1 MADEQIVTSIVA
13 KADLSSLVSEV
24 HRATA
29 SLQQLQ
35 RELITSN
42 KSIAAATKVSNNLF
56 RDTLVGS
63 GMFSSHF
70 VNLQSDVD
78 KFGKNLDAGRLK
90 LRDYFSTF
98 RTHVRTSKGLIREL
112 AQEQVML
119 QNAVMQPLGRNAQ
132 GLMQYN
138 VMIPRGLDAVKN
150 RTQLARME
158 LQIMNRALS
167 EGATSL
173 INWGKN
179 TQWAGRQL
187 TVGLTVPL
195 AMFGSQ
201 AARAFREADQELTRL
216 VKVYGDISGTASAD
230 LKKIRQDVVATS
242 KELSNA
248 MGVSFKETIGLAADI
263 AATGQQGEQLLASLK
278 ETTRLAVLGE
288 VDRAEAMKATLAI
301 QTAFKSNT
309 QELTESINFL
319 NAVEN
324 QTSTT
329 LNDLVE
335 AIPKAGTVVKQLGGD
350 VEDLALY
357 LTAMR
362 EGGVNASEA
371 ANALKS
377 GLASMINPTKQT
389 IGVMS
394 EFGIDIMGMVERN
407 TGNTTGMIM
416 DLQKALDG
424 LDPLSKARALEQMF
438 GKFQF
443 ARMAAL
449 FNNLGKSGSQTL
461 QVMELMGASAEQL
474 ANIAGRELTLV
485 TESASGKYRRAI
497 EGLRA
502 SLADVGEEFL
512 GVATKFIN
520 AFTKVLDF
528 FNNLPEPIKKALTYL
543 GGFTAVIGPIIMLTG
558 VLANFFGYITK
569 GLVSLRAL
577 FQGTKGWKMLT
588 PEIIAAEKASQMV
601 EKAFYSDAKAA
612 EVLHGALTK
621 LVGDYM
627 NLQAAM
633 TKGTIPV
640 NPAVSTMGGSL
651 MMPGAVTR
659 VVDPTDPLVGAMNT
673 RAMSHINPRDVNNP
687 ASIFGGV
694 PGAVP
699 VNQKIGRVPQIY
711 MSDRLPNIEGL
722 TSVKGVSTGIV
733 AGEAARFH
741 ALMATLGMQ
750 TEAEVATL
758 KKTISLGGTVS
769 ADLLNT
775 FDDILPL
782 TASIADNA
790 AQQSAAIVAQLRAGK
805 ISAEQARAEIMA
817 INAAMEAQLQRDIA
831 AYAASKGRTIDFTKA
846 PLMNQPVVDAKGQ
859 FTLRDLYKKEA
870 NRSVMEEFGRLRNV
884 RTFGAPYSIHVT
896 RLPKFNDGGGVE
908 SFGPNKTVVS
918 GSTSINYDDRLG
930 TVPLGGYVLN
940 QGASLDSRN
949 KDLIAM
955 APYTF
960 EDGGKITAAL
970 TPGEVVF
977 GPKIHKVPGLYDA
990 VDAANNGY
998 SFGGQIMKGTYGYG
1012 KENIMSIWARLVNSK
1027 DYQKVIMAAS
1037 VSSDASLLHRLTG
1050 MPIKDALSRTQ
1061 KDYNDAMSYAKKAA
1075 RTNGTDPTEEFV
1087 KARTAQLIKLDKEFK
1102 GSGLIAE
1109 SYTNKNKYNQAN
1121 KAKGFTQVP
1130 TSLYTKDMIDS
1141 VDELVKRGQIS
1152 KSQAAKVIG
1161 LLGGIKDFDITDPVH
1176 KSHFISAERS
1186 AKLFRPGELTKLLM
1200 SNGMS
1205 AEEAKA
1211 YGRVTGVRSSNFLM
1225 QSTGLLGSMNKML
1238 AQFPGISDEISP
1250 FQDKAKSN
1258 WISGIRTIKK
1268 QLGIKGP
1275 TTFSEI
1281 MRQLTQTRIKSG
1293 MGAYSMMPTILG
1305 ALLEQGRA
1313 KSWTQQLT
1321 GQHVAA
1327 FRNAGGPLPGGMI
1340 TRGRSGYGISLLAP
1354 EKMLKILNTS
1364 KQLSSKS
1371 SLGSYSTMPP
1381 TAYSHQ
1387 IAPSSGK
1394 SYPLP
1399 GVSGVYKN
1407 ENGELIFFKGV
1418 PNEISAKAEM
1428 YGTRMAREVFD
1439 LDAPVQ
1445 TAKTILNPLDPTRRS
1460 KLLGLESPY
1469 DPKFAMGGTKFTED
1483 QMIRQ
1488 TIASL
1493 LMNNKDLSKTNVYG
1507 NVLADVGPAGVFP
1520 RASMNTSYAESMNSM
1535 EKQALINLLAVR
1547 GGARK
1552 DFAHNTS
1559 SIAAGMTSRQYGA
1572 KMKAAMKKMHPK
1584 LKAFIET
1591 LPKSD
1596 QGPYL
1601 AMLARLEDGMNVN
1614 WSKYHSVHSNPQFN
1628 RGGMIGGGRIVQGRT
1643 AYGKREQRKDA
1654 QRRYRIQ
1661 QEQEANR
1668 ARNEENRRLRAQGI
1682 EPQPKPTGYITP
1694 VTGTKQP
1701 IPNFAGAPT
1710 NFYSGFLNSSGQMV
1724 SRVLAMGKMPQMNF
1738 SQMNI
1743 PFLGNTAAIM
1753 QSISQLPAA
1762 AKAAMQ
1768 KMAITIKEGAN
1779 AIAVNSLAG
1788 AKYAAASFKTAALSL
1803 ANGMKSYVTDTA
1815 ALVRKGWDTTTQV
1828 LRRGATHDFAKMGYF
1843 NATPSMLPPHLQ
1855 HLAGAKNAL
1864 QRYIGPV
1871 GLTAWSPQVM
1881 GDGTARMH
1889 DGKEVLSRKTGPL
1902 GFRREQIALRDAAT
1916 GQVTQMSSAAAR
1928 SAGLAVPTRMDR
1940 FQGAMMRGQTSMG
1953 MNMGFGMAGMAAGS
1967 ALMAKGQTG
1976 LGMAV
1981 MMGMPMLPMM
1991 LPAIG
1996 KGISG
2001 IGKGLTAMKGAFSAA
2016 GAQATTFGKVMNV
2029 LRVLLSKALFVGPL
2043 AGIAALVVGIGVLIK
2058 KTREWNKDAQLR
2070 FGMNAKAAE
2079 QAGIQYTSLADK
2091 MKLIAQRQTQLQN
2104 AGKSGM
2110 GGISGLNMS
2119 MEELKQAKEFA
2130 KENLGEFVSSF
2141 NRADAGNIAELATN
2155 IKAQFIAAGMSVED
2169 ANKKIMGMIAASKNS
2184 KLAINV
2190 MTNSA
2195 FAGIKDSSTAA
2206 EYSVKHLSQT
2216 IMAGDAE
2223 VDQYK
2228 TKIIEG
2234 ISSVIDLTDKSI
2246 VSISNQKN
2254 ALGEVKG
2261 EYNAL
2266 VEVTNKMKSQGFNQV
2281 IGIEAFQKLPTELQ
2295 AIAKESDTIA
2305 GIYAKWRLYVK
2316 GVQVDLKGI
2325 TSETAAQLDRYLTAF
2340 TAAQDK
2346 LIESGKNAF
2355 KNGLGIS
2362 AMDGSFKQIGYTMA
2376 NLQSIID
2383 KTGREAALAQQKASR
2398 AAEDQNEKLQKQIDL
2413 IRKAAD
2419 EKLRALEATE
2429 RRESYELQLQKARL
2443 NYQDAIA
2450 KGDFQAAER
2459 ARLDLIQLQKSY
2471 QAEQAKLAIQEEA
2484 RKKEEA
2490 LQAEQKKNAE
2500 IEKKRQREFQDAQ
2513 NEAARAQ
2520 EAMAKIQMF
2529 TQQYKDL
2536 LLQKQTNE
2544 FITDPALRASSQRQT
2559 DNQLKSLVQEI
2570 QAAGSISKGQKGG
2583 EIAQDIKNAF
2593 GKFFDSKG
2601 NKLAFDAISQSPSY
2615 DPKTGLQVNNVFSK
2629 GKMGDVLNRDLE
2641 LVRSQASFIT
2651 GGMTIKQLAESIS
2664 RDLGKGGQFT
2674 PKGSAGV
2681 AVNPGAETKDVS
2693 SAKDLYEGAKQ
2704 AEAGKKQPER
2714 YSVDG
2719 IVYNVFTY
2727 KGKRYASPVGS
2738 IGEVYTWDDVL
2749 KTKGN
2754 RVQNFVTGGPV
2765 SGPGTG
2771 TSDSIPAM
2779 LSNGEYVIN
2788 AASAA
2793 NIGYDNLDRLNRMKD
2808 GGAVGKFGTGG
2819 QADFKN
2825 IFGMNLEMGTK
2836 SAMLRVAEKAIGYIE
2851 RATNN
2856 PVARALTGAISR
2868 VLPSF
2873 DLWCGRFI
2881 NWVSSLAG
2889 VKIPNVVGTAAGYS
2903 SFRSKKRL
2911 YQNPEPGDLVFFD
2924 FGRNKN
2930 ITDHVGLVSRIISK
2944 NVIRTIEGNT
2954 SGFSQT
2960 NGGMVAVK
2968 NRKFGPYN
2976 PRAGI
2981 YTRGFGRPDYKDATK
2996 TADLVGGD
3004 LAPHNLGNAKDYSV
3018 NRGDTL
3024 YGIARRFGISLGS
3037 IMKANPQLSQDP
3049 KYMGGFRLFKGTDI
3063 RIPRFATGGTVG
3075 NPPRRMYSTAGPV
3088 MGNVTIGDIVIN
3100 AAPGMDERALA
3111 RAAAQEVFAV
3121 MSNRNLQM
3129 GGQVKVIK

>member
-1 MADEQIVTSIVA
+1 VADEQIVTSIVA

-35 RELITSN
+35 RELVTSN

-98 RTHVRTSKGLIREL
+98 RTHVKTSKGLIREL

-150 RTQLARME
+150 KTQLARME

-528 FNNLPEPIKKALTYL
+528 FNNMPEPIKKALTYL

-651 MMPGAVTR
+651 MMPGAATR

-673 RAMSHINPRDVNNP
+673 RAMSHINPRDINNP

-711 MSDRLPNIEGL
+711 MTDRLPNIEGI

-733 AGEAARFH
+733 AGEAAKFH

-750 TEAEVATL
+750 TEAEVAAL

-805 ISAEQARAEIMA
+805 ITAEQARAEIMA

-831 AYAASKGRTIDFTKA
+831 AYAAMKGRTIDFTKA
-846 PLMNQPVVDAKGQ
+846 PLMNQPAVDAKGQ

-870 NRSVMEEFGRLRNV
+870 NRAVMEEFGRLRAI
-884 RTFGAPYSIHVT
+884 RTFGAPYSMQVT
-896 RLPKFNDGGGVE
+896 RLPKFNDGGNVE

-940 QGASLDSRN
+940 QSASLDPRN
-949 KDLIAM
+949 KDIVAM

-970 TPGEVVF
+970 TPGEIVF
-977 GPKIHKVPGLYDA
+977 GPKIHKIPGLYDA

-1371 SLGSYSTMPP
+1371 SLGSFATMPP

-1407 ENGELIFFKGV
+1407 ENGELVFFKGV

-1428 YGTRMAREVFD
+1428 YGTRMAREVFG

-1445 TAKTILNPLDPTRRS
+1445 TAKTILNPLDPTRKS

-1493 LMNNKDLSKTNVYG
+1493 LMNNKDLSKSNVYG
-1507 NVLADVGPAGVFP
+1507 NILADVGPAGVFP
-1520 RASMNTSYAESMNSM
+1520 RASMNIAYAESMNSM

-1559 SIAAGMTSRQYGA
+1559 SIAAGMTSRKYGS
-1572 KMKAAMKKMHPK
+1572 KMKAAMKDMHPK
-1584 LKAFIET
+1584 LKAFINS
-1591 LPKSD
+1591 LPESD
-1596 QGPYL
+1596 RAPYL
-1601 AMLARLEDGMNVN
+1601 AMLTRLEDGMNVN
-1614 WSKYHSVHSNPQFN
+1614 WSKYHSIHSNPQFN
-1628 RGGMIGGGRIVQGRT
+1628 RGGMIGGGRIVPGRN
-1643 AYGKREQRKDA
+1643 AYGKKGGAHRPGNPARGADWDDKQRQKREINLAAERSKAASHQI
-1654 QRRYRIQ
+1654 YGQ
-1661 QEQEANR
+1661 QALTTGLGREAVRQGTTSFYNPG
-1668 ARNEENRRLRAQGI
+1668 AYLRSLMA
-1682 EPQPKPTGYITP
+1682 PNIT
-1694 VTGTKQP
+1694 
-1701 IPNFAGAPT
+1701 
-1710 NFYSGFLNSSGQMV
+1710 
-1724 SRVLAMGKMPQMNF
+1724 MPA
-1738 SQMNI
+1738 NI
-1743 PFLGNTAAIM
+1743 PFIGNTAAIAN
-1753 QSISQLPAA
+1753 IP
-1762 AKAAMQ
+1762 
-1768 KMAITIKEGAN
+1768 KMLKTSLQNMAVTIKEGAN
-1779 AIAVNSLAG
+1779 AIAVNALAG
-1788 AKYAAASFKTAALSL
+1788 AKYAAASFKTASLAL

-1996 KGISG
+1996 KGIAG
-2001 IGKGLTAMKGAFSAA
+2001 VGKGLTAMKGAFSAA

-2043 AGIAALVVGIGVLIK
+2043 AGIAALTIGIGVLIK
-2058 KTREWNKDAQLR
+2058 KLRDWNKDAQLR

-2079 QAGIQYTSLADK
+2079 QAGIAYTSLADK
-2091 MKLIAQRQTQLQN
+2091 MKLVAQRQAQLGN

-2110 GGISGLNMS
+2110 GGIAGLNMS
-2119 MEELKQAKEFA
+2119 MEELKQSREDAKA
-2130 KENLGEFVSSF
+2130 NLGEFVSSF
-2141 NRADAGNIAELATN
+2141 KRADSGNIAQLASN
-2155 IKAQFIAAGMSVED
+2155 VKAQFVAAGMSVED
-2169 ANKKIMGMIAASKNS
+2169 ANKKIMGIIAAAGKG

-2195 FAGIKDSSTAA
+2195 FAGIKDASTAA
-2206 EYSVKHLSQT
+2206 EYSVRNLSQ
-2216 IMAGDAE
+2216 ALKDGNSWN
-2223 VDQYK
+2223 DQYK
-2228 TKIIEG
+2228 AKIIESV
-2234 ISSVIDLTDKSI
+2234 SSVIDLTDKAI
-2246 VSISNQKN
+2246 LAVSQQKN
-2254 ALGEVKG
+2254 AAGELKG
-2261 EYNAL
+2261 EYEAL
-2266 VEVTNKMKSQGFNQV
+2266 VEVTSKMKNQGFNTL
-2281 IGIEAFQKLPTELQ
+2281 IDPEAFKQLPIELQ
-2295 AIAKESDTIA
+2295 AITTQSDTIA

-2316 GVQVDLKGI
+2316 GVQIDLKSI
-2325 TSETAAQLDRYLTAF
+2325 NSETAQMLDKYLTAF
-2340 TAAQDK
+2340 SAAQDK
-2346 LIESGKNAF
+2346 LVQEGRAAF
-2355 KNGLGIS
+2355 KSGLGIN
-2362 AMDGSFKQIGYTMA
+2362 AMDSSFKKIGHTMA
-2376 NLQSIID
+2376 SLQSIID
-2383 KTGREAALAQQKASR
+2383 KTGREAAIAQQKASQ

-2419 EKLRALEATE
+2419 EKLKALEATE
-2429 RRESYELQLQKARL
+2429 KRESYELQLQKARL

-2471 QAEQAKLAIQEEA
+2471 QAEQARLAIQEEA

-2490 LQAEQKKNAE
+2490 LQAEQKKLAE
-2500 IEKKRQREFQDAQ
+2500 EEKKRQRAFQDAQ

-2520 EAMAKIQMF
+2520 EAMSKIQGF
-2529 TQQYKDL
+2529 TQQYRDL

-2544 FITDPALRASSQRQT
+2544 FITDPKLKSESQKNT
-2559 DNQLKSLVQEI
+2559 DNQLKILIQEI
-2570 QAAGSISKGQKGG
+2570 QSAATVNKGEKGFD
-2583 EIAQDIKNAF
+2583 IAGDIKKAF
-2593 GKFFDSKG
+2593 GKFFDAAG
-2601 NKLAFDAISQSPSY
+2601 NPLSFGKIGTRGSVVGANQVAGIINNDMKMLQTQATLITGGTTIEQLRAAIVAVLGGTSTSTNATSTPAPANTGKVGGPSEAATTTNERGERVLLKDGVLEIPMSRFNGGIQAASQFKQGQILTIGTKKTDAISGVQTADPTK
-2615 DPKTGLQVNNVFSK
+2615 PKTSGAIEVVVVDTDKQK
-2629 GKMGDVLNRDLE
+2629 IQYR
-2641 LVRSQASFIT
+2641 
-2651 GGMTIKQLAESIS
+2651 IKYQ
-2664 RDLGKGGQFT
+2664 D
-2674 PKGSAGV
+2674 
-2681 AVNPGAETKDVS
+2681 
-2693 SAKDLYEGAKQ
+2693 
-2704 AEAGKKQPER
+2704 
-2714 YSVDG
+2714 
-2719 IVYNVFTY
+2719 
-2727 KGKRYASPVGS
+2727 
-2738 IGEVYTWDDVL
+2738 
-2749 KTKGN
+2749 
-2754 RVQNFVTGGPV
+2754 GGPV

>member
-1 MADEQIVTSIVA
+1 VADEQIVTSIVA

-35 RELITSN
+35 RELVTSN
-42 KSIAAATKVSNNLF
+42 KSIASATKIANNMF

-63 GMFSSHF
+63 GMYSSHF

-98 RTHVRTSKGLIREL
+98 RTHARTSKGLIREL

-138 VMIPRGLDAVKN
+138 VMIPRGLDSVRN
-150 RTQLARME
+150 GTQLARME

-216 VKVYGDISGTASAD
+216 VKVYGDIAGTASAD
-230 LKKIRQDVVATS
+230 LKKIRQDVVDTS

-248 MGVSFKETIGLAADI
+248 MGVNFKETIGLAADI
-263 AATGQQGEQLLASLK
+263 AATGQQGEQLLSSLK

-350 VEDLALY
+350 VQDLALY

-389 IGVMS
+389 VAVMS
-394 EFGIDIMGMVERN
+394 EFGIDIMGLVQQN
-407 TGNTTGMIM
+407 VGNTTGMIVG
-416 DLQKALDG
+416 LQKALDG

-449 FNNLGKSGSQTL
+449 FNNLGKEGSQTL
-461 QVMELMGASAEQL
+461 QVMNLMNASASQL
-474 ANIAGRELTLV
+474 AEIAGRELTLV
-485 TESASGKYRRAI
+485 TESASGKYKRAI

-502 SLADVGEEFL
+502 SLADVGEDFL

-528 FNNLPEPIKKALTYL
+528 FTNLPEPIKKAVTYL

-558 VLANFFGYITK
+558 VLANFFGYVTK
-569 GLVSLRAL
+569 GIVSLKAL
-577 FQGTKGWKMLT
+577 FQGSKGWKMLT

-627 NLQAAM
+627 NLQSAM
-633 TKGTIPV
+633 AKGTIPV
-640 NPAVSTMGGSL
+640 NPAVTTVAGSTVMAGGR
-651 MMPGAVTR
+651 R
-659 VVDPTDPLVGAMNT
+659 VVDPNDPYSGDLNT
-673 RAMSHINPRDVNNP
+673 RAMSHINPRDPNNP
-687 ASIFGGV
+687 ATFLGGV
-694 PGAVP
+694 PGAIP
-699 VNQKIGRVPQIY
+699 VNQKIGRTPQIY
-711 MSDRLPNIEGL
+711 MHERLPGIPGL
-722 TSVKGVSTGIV
+722 TEVKGVSTGIV
-733 AGEAARFH
+733 SGEAARYH
-741 ALMATLGMQ
+741 ALLSTLAMQ

-758 KKTISLGGTVS
+758 KKTIALGGTVS
-769 ADLLNT
+769 SELLDT
-775 FDDILPL
+775 FDDILPITTRL
-782 TASIADNA
+782 ADNA
-790 AQQSAAIVAQLRAGK
+790 ATQSAAIVSQLRAGK
-805 ISAEQARAEIMA
+805 MTVDQAKAEIIA
-817 INAAMEAQLQRDIA
+817 INAQLESAMRAELGAFA
-831 AYAASKGRTIDFTKA
+831 AARGRTIDFTKA
-846 PLMNQPVVDAKGQ
+846 PLMNQPVVDANGQ
-859 FTLRDLYKKEA
+859 FTLRDLYKKEG
-870 NRSVMEEFGRLRNV
+870 NRAVMEEFGRLRGV
-884 RTFGAPYSIHVT
+884 RTFGAPYSIQTT
-896 RLPKFNDGGGVE
+896 RLPKFNDGGMVE
-908 SFGPNKTVVS
+908 SFGPNKTTVS

-940 QGASLDSRN
+940 QGASLDPQN

-960 EDGGKITAAL
+960 EGGGEITAAL

-977 GPKIHKVPGLYDA
+977 GPKINRIPGLYDA
-990 VDAANNGY
+990 LEAANNGY
-998 SFGGQIMKGTYGYG
+998 NFGGQVM
-1012 KENIMSIWARLVNSK
+1012 
-1027 DYQKVIMAAS
+1027 
-1037 VSSDASLLHRLTG
+1037 
-1050 MPIKDALSRTQ
+1050 
-1061 KDYNDAMSYAKKAA
+1061 
-1075 RTNGTDPTEEFV
+1075 
-1087 KARTAQLIKLDKEFK
+1087 
-1102 GSGLIAE
+1102 
-1109 SYTNKNKYNQAN
+1109 KNKGNY
-1121 KAKGFTQVP
+1121 
-1130 TSLYTKDMIDS
+1130 
-1141 VDELVKRGQIS
+1141 
-1152 KSQAAKVIG
+1152 
-1161 LLGGIKDFDITDPVH
+1161 
-1176 KSHFISAERS
+1176 
-1186 AKLFRPGELTKLLM
+1186 GEKYRETP
-1200 SNGMS
+1200 
-1205 AEEAKA
+1205 A
-1211 YGRVTGVRSSNFLM
+1211 YYR
-1225 QSTGLLGSMNKML
+1225 
-1238 AQFPGISDEISP
+1238 
-1250 FQDKAKSN
+1250 
-1258 WISGIRTIKK
+1258 K
-1268 QLGIKGP
+1268 QLGQLVKFIKNP
-1275 TTFSEI
+1275 FYEDSVR
-1281 MRQLTQTRIKSG
+1281 MRMVMLDAAELMEYAGMPKDQAVKVAFDNFNAAKTKSG
-1293 MGAYSMMPTILG
+1293 GNLDSFIKHRINQVKDLEKKYPKLSHPNRAATRTPSSSALNKHIFMLQKFMADDPRFANVSNELKQMKLFDPKVLNTGGVPYLEMRDDQGTKVGVARGHLLRHDQVGHATRGHMG
-1305 ALLEQGRA
+1305 
-1313 KSWTQQLT
+1313 
-1321 GQHVAA
+1321 VAA
-1327 FRNAGGPLPGGMI
+1327 VIDSELNSLMNRLDQIKLRGDVLHLTKADAEQSLSDMIKKAGMSRMTTLDDIAVALSDPGNRFPSKKELADIKAGKALPSRATPQQKQSLKMLLQAITERKRWVMVPRGRPPIMTPVLASFNSGGSIPGGSI
-1340 TRGRSGYGISLLAP
+1340 SGGRRNYGNIVPLLTP
-1354 EKMLKILNTS
+1354 EKILRVLNTS
-1364 KQLSSKS
+1364 KQLSSKK
-1371 SLGSYSTMPP
+1371 SLGEFSNLPVTP
-1381 TAYSHQ
+1381 YSHQ

-1394 SYPLP
+1394 SYPIP
-1399 GVSGVYKN
+1399 GVSGVYRN
-1407 ENGELIFFKGV
+1407 ENGELVFLKGV
-1418 PNEISAKAEM
+1418 PNAITAKSEM
-1428 YGTRMAREVFD
+1428 YGTRMSREVFG
-1439 LDAPVQ
+1439 LDSPVQ
-1445 TAKTILNPLDPTRRS
+1445 TVRAVKNPYDPSGKS
-1460 KLLGLESPY
+1460 KLLGLESPF
-1469 DPKFAMGGTKFTED
+1469 DPKFAAGGTKFTED

-1493 LMNNKDLSKTNVYG
+1493 LLGNKDLSKSNVFG

-1520 RASMNTSYAESMNSM
+1520 RASMNTEYAASMNSM
-1535 EKQALINLLAVR
+1535 EKQAMINLLAVR

-1552 DFAHNTS
+1552 DFAYNTAPV
-1559 SIAAGMTSRQYGA
+1559 AAGMSPRQYGA
-1572 KMKAAMKKMHPK
+1572 KMKAAMKAMHPK
-1584 LKAFIET
+1584 LRAFINS
-1591 LPKSD
+1591 LPESD
-1596 QGPYL
+1596 RAPYIS
-1601 AMLARLEDGMNVN
+1601 MLSRLEDGMNVN
-1614 WSKYHSVHSNPQFN
+1614 WSKYQPIHANPAFN
-1628 RGGMIGGGRIVQGRT
+1628 RGGLIGGGRIVSGRSN
-1643 AYGKREQRKDA
+1643 YGRPGNPAARAKWEAEQRQKRIREMEAERSRAASHQIYGQQALTTGLGREAVRQGTTSFYNPGAYLRSSLIDPFTSRLA
-1654 QRRYRIQ
+1654 QQAQYMQAVIKNAGVALKQGMNALAIQ
-1661 QEQEANR
+1661 
-1668 ARNEENRRLRAQGI
+1668 
-1682 EPQPKPTGYITP
+1682 
-1694 VTGTKQP
+1694 
-1701 IPNFAGAPT
+1701 
-1710 NFYSGFLNSSGQMV
+1710 
-1724 SRVLAMGKMPQMNF
+1724 
-1738 SQMNI
+1738 
-1743 PFLGNTAAIM
+1743 
-1753 QSISQLPAA
+1753 
-1762 AKAAMQ
+1762 
-1768 KMAITIKEGAN
+1768 
-1779 AIAVNSLAG
+1779 SLAS
-1788 AKYAAASFKTAALSL
+1788 AKYAVASFKSAGVSL
-1803 ANGMKSYVTDTA
+1803 ANGMKSYVTDSA
-1815 ALVRKGWDTTTQV
+1815 AIIKRGIDKTTQI
-1828 LRRGATHDFAKMGYF
+1828 LRRGATHDFAKMGYY

-1871 GLTAWSPQVM
+1871 GLTAWTPQVGAEGAM
-1881 GDGTARMH
+1881 RMH
-1889 DGKEVLSRKTGPL
+1889 DGKEVLSRKAGPL

-1916 GQVTQMSSAAAR
+1916 GQVTQMSASAARA
-1928 SAGLAVPTRMDR
+1928 AGLSAPTAMQR
-1940 FQGAMMRGQTSMG
+1940 FQGAMSRGGSSMG
-1953 MNMGFGMAGMAAGS
+1953 MNMGASMAGMAAGS

-1981 MMGMPMLPMM
+1981 MMGGSMLPMM
-1991 LPAIG
+1991 LPGIG
-1996 KGISG
+1996 KGIAG
-2001 IGKGLTAMKGAFSAA
+2001 VGKGLTAMKGAFSSA
-2016 GAQATTFGKVMNV
+2016 GASASTFAKVMNV
-2029 LRVLLSKALFVGPL
+2029 LRVVLSKALFVGPL
-2043 AGIAALVVGIGVLIK
+2043 AGIAALTVGIGVLIK
-2058 KTREWNKDAQLR
+2058 KTREWNRDAQLR

-2130 KENLGEFVSSF
+2130 KENMGEFVASF
-2141 NRADAGNIAELATN
+2141 DRADASNIAELATN
-2155 IKAQFIAAGMSVED
+2155 IKAQFIAAGMSVEE

-2195 FAGIKDSSTAA
+2195 FAGVKDSSTAA

-2216 IMAGDAE
+2216 IKAGDKE

-2228 TKIIEG
+2228 TKVIEG
-2234 ISSVIDLTDKSI
+2234 MSSVIDLTDKSI
-2246 VSISNQKN
+2246 VSISGQKN

-2261 EYNAL
+2261 EYAAL
-2266 VEVTNKMKSQGFNQV
+2266 VEVTNKMKSQGFDQV
-2281 IGIEAFQKLPTELQ
+2281 VGIEAFQKLPSELQ

-2316 GVQVDLKGI
+2316 GVQVDLKGLS
-2325 TSETAAQLDRYLTAF
+2325 SETAAQLDRYLTAF

-2346 LIESGKNAF
+2346 LIDAGKKAF
-2355 KNGLGIS
+2355 SSGLGLS
-2362 AMDGSFKQIGYTMA
+2362 GMDGTFKQIGFTMA

-2413 IRKAAD
+2413 IREAAN
-2419 EKLRALEATE
+2419 EKLKALDATE
-2429 RRESYELQLQKARL
+2429 KRESYELQIQKARL
-2443 NYQDAIA
+2443 DYQAAIA
-2450 KGDFQAAER
+2450 KGDFQTAER
-2459 ARLDLIQLQKSY
+2459 ARLDLIQLQKTY
-2471 QAEQAKLAIQEEA
+2471 QAEQARLAIQEDAA
-2484 RKKEEA
+2484 RKEKA
-2490 LQAEQKKNAE
+2490 LQDQQKKNAE
-2500 IEKKRQREFQDAQ
+2500 EEKKRQREFQDAQ
-2513 NEAARAQ
+2513 AEAARAQ
-2520 EAMAKIQMF
+2520 EAMAKIQNY

-2544 FITDPALRASSQRQT
+2544 FIQDPKLRVDAQRQT
-2559 DNQLKSLVQEI
+2559 DNQLKSLVKEI
-2570 QAAGSISKGQKGG
+2570 QAAGLVTKGNKGFD
-2583 EIAQDIKNAF
+2583 IAGDIKKAF
-2593 GKFFDSKG
+2593 GKFFDSSGKAL
-2601 NKLAFDAISQSPSY
+2601 NFDSVSQAPTY
-2615 DPKTGLQVNNVFSK
+2615 DPKTGLQLNSVFTK

-2641 LVRSQASFIT
+2641 LVRSQAMLIT

-2664 RDLGKGGQFT
+2664 RDMGNQFT
-2674 PKGSAGV
+2674 PTGSAGV
-2681 AVNPGAETKDVS
+2681 TVNPGTKPKDVS
-2693 SAKDLYEGAKQ
+2693 KSKDLYTAARD
-2704 AEAGKKQPER
+2704 AEAGAKQPER
-2714 YSVDG
+2714 VEIDG

-2738 IGEVYTWDDVL
+2738 TGEVYDYSDVL

-2754 RVQNFVTGGPV
+2754 RVKNFVTGGAV
-2765 SGPGTG
+2765 TGPGTG

-2793 NIGYDNLDRLNRMKD
+2793 NIGYENLDRLNRMKD
-2808 GGAVGKFGTGG
+2808 GGPVGRFGAGG
-2819 QADFKN
+2819 DPDLKN

-2851 RATNN
+2851 KATNN
-2856 PVARALTGAISR
+2856 PVAKALTGAISR

-2930 ITDHVGLVSRIISK
+2930 ITDHVGLVSRIVSK

-2954 SGFSQT
+2954 SGSNQT

-2981 YTRGFGRPDYKDATK
+2981 YTRGFGRPDYRDATK
-2996 TADLVGGD
+2996 TTDLVGGD

-3024 YGIARRFGISLGS
+3024 FGIARRFGVSLNS
-3037 IMKANPQLSQDP
+3037 IIKANPQLTENS

-3129 GGQVKVIK
+3129 GGQVKVIR

>member
-1 MADEQIVTSIVA
+1 VADEQIVTSIVA

-35 RELITSN
+35 RELIVSN

-90 LRDYFSTF
+90 LKDYFSTF
-98 RTHVRTSKGLIREL
+98 RTHVKTSKGLIREL

-119 QNAVMQPLGRNAQ
+119 QNAVLQPLGRNAQ

-138 VMIPRGLDAVKN
+138 VMIPRGLDAVKSK
-150 RTQLARME
+150 TQLARME

-230 LKKIRQDVVATS
+230 LKKIRQDVTATA
-242 KELSNA
+242 KELSSA
-248 MGVSFKETIGLAADI
+248 MGVSFRETIGLAADI
-263 AATGQQGEQLLASLK
+263 AATGQQGDQLLSSLK

-350 VEDLALY
+350 VQDLALY

-394 EFGIDIMGMVERN
+394 EFGIDIMGLVEN
-407 TGNTTGMIM
+407 NVNNTTGMIM

-474 ANIAGRELTLV
+474 ADIAGRELTLV

-502 SLADVGEEFL
+502 NLADVGEEFL

-520 AFTKVLDF
+520 AFSKVLEF

-621 LVGDYM
+621 LVGDYR

-633 TKGTIPV
+633 ANGSVPV
-640 NPAVSTMGGSL
+640 NPAISTTGGSL
-651 MMPGAVTR
+651 MMTGAARR
-659 VVDPTDPLVGAMNT
+659 VVDPTDPLVGEKNT
-673 RAMSHINPRDVNNP
+673 RAISHINPRDINNP
-687 ASIFGGV
+687 ATFLGGTL
-694 PGAVP
+694 GAIP
-699 VNQKIGRVPQIY
+699 VNHRIGKNPQIF
-711 MSDRLPNIEGL
+711 MNEPLPNVPGL
-722 TSVKGVSTGIV
+722 TSIKGVSTGIV
-733 AGEAARFH
+733 ASETARYH
-741 ALMATLGMQ
+741 ALLATLAMQ

-758 KKTISLGGTVS
+758 KKTIALGGTVS

-782 TASIADNA
+782 TSSVADNA

-805 ISAEQARAEIMA
+805 MSAEQARAEIMA
-817 INAAMEAQLQRDIA
+817 INAAMEAQLQRDLA
-831 AYAASKGRTIDFTKA
+831 TYAATRGRTIDFTKA

-859 FTLRDLYKKEA
+859 FTLRDLYKKEG
-870 NRSVMEEFGRLRNV
+870 NRAVMEEFGRLRNIK
-884 RTFGAPYSIHVT
+884 TFGAPYSMHVT
-896 RLPKFNDGGGVE
+896 RLPKFNPGGPIE

-918 GSTSINYDDRLG
+918 GDTSIGYDDRLG

-940 QGASLDSRN
+940 QGASLDPQN
-949 KDLIAM
+949 KELVAM
-955 APYTF
+955 APHTF

-977 GPKIHKVPGLYDA
+977 GPKISRIPGLYDA
-990 VDAANNGY
+990 LEAANNGY
-998 SFGGQIMKGTYGYG
+998 SFGGQITNNKYGYG
-1012 KENIMSIWARLVNSK
+1012 QENIMSIWARLINSK

-1037 VSSDASLLHRLTG
+1037 TSSDASLLHRLTG
-1050 MPIKDALSRTQ
+1050 MPIEDALTRTQ
-1061 KDYNDAMSYAKKAA
+1061 KDYKDAMDYAKKAA
-1075 RTNGTDPTEEFV
+1075 RKNKTDVTEEFV
-1087 KARTAQLIKLDKEFK
+1087 KARTAQLIKLDKEFSGK
-1102 GSGLIAE
+1102 GLIAE
-1109 SYTNKNKYNQAN
+1109 SYSDKNKYNRAN
-1121 KAKGFTQVP
+1121 KAKFSQVVP
-1130 TSLYTKDMIDS
+1130 TSSYTRDMITA
-1141 VDELVKRGQIS
+1141 VDELLKRGAIN
-1152 KSQAAKVIG
+1152 KTQAAKVLG

-1186 AKLFRPGELTKLLM
+1186 SKLFRPGELEKLLIA
-1200 SNGMS
+1200 NGMS
-1205 AEEAKA
+1205 AEEAKN
-1211 YGRVTGVRSSNFLM
+1211 YNRVTGVRSSNFLL
-1225 QSTGLLGSMNKML
+1225 QSTGLLGSMNKM
-1238 AQFPGISDEISP
+1238 FSKMPGLVDEVSP

-1258 WISGIRTIKK
+1258 WISGIRAVKSR
-1268 QLGIKGP
+1268 LGIKGP
-1275 TTFSEI
+1275 TTMSEI
-1281 MRQLTQTRIKSG
+1281 IRQLTQTRTKSG
-1293 MGAYSMMPTILG
+1293 MVGYSMVPTILG
-1305 ALLEQGRA
+1305 MLLSQGKS
-1313 KSWTQQLT
+1313 KSWTQSLT
-1321 GQHVAA
+1321 GTYVSA

-1340 TRGRSGYGISLLAP
+1340 SRQRSGYGISLLSP
-1354 EKMLKILNTS
+1354 EKMLKVLSTS
-1364 KQLSSKS
+1364 KDFSSKE
-1371 SLGSYSTMPP
+1371 SLGQFANMPT

-1387 IAPSSGK
+1387 IAASSGK
-1394 SYPLP
+1394 SYPIP
-1399 GVSGVYKN
+1399 GVSGIYKN
-1407 ENGELIFFKGV
+1407 SNGELVFFKGV
-1418 PNEISAKAEM
+1418 PNDITAKAEM
-1428 YGTRMAREVFD
+1428 YGTRMAREVFG
-1439 LDAPVQ
+1439 LDSPNQ
-1445 TAKTILNPLDPTRRS
+1445 TIRTILNPLDPTRKS
-1460 KLLGLESPY
+1460 KLLGLESPF
-1469 DPKFAMGGTKFTED
+1469 DPKFAAGGTKFTED

-1493 LMNNKDLSKTNVYG
+1493 LMNNKDLSKSNVFG
-1507 NVLADVGPAGVFP
+1507 NILADVGPAGVFP
-1520 RASMNTSYAESMNSM
+1520 RASMNTGYAESMNSM
-1535 EKQALINLLAVR
+1535 EKQAMINLLAVR

-1552 DFAHNTS
+1552 DFAHNTAPL
-1559 SIAAGMTSRQYGA
+1559 AAGMTSRKYGS
-1572 KMKAAMKKMHPK
+1572 KMKAAMKDMHPK

-1591 LPKSD
+1591 LPKAD
-1596 QGPYL
+1596 RAPYL

-1614 WSKYHSVHSNPQFN
+1614 WSKYHSVHSNPAFN
-1628 RGGMIGGGRIVQGRT
+1628 SGGSIGGGRIISGRT
-1643 AYGKREQRKDA
+1643 AYGKTREQKKKEEKARRA
-1654 QRRYRIQ
+1654 QRQ
-1661 QEQEANR
+1661 QEENR
-1668 ARNEENRRLRAQGI
+1668 ARNIAAGGRTQRREQDRLAKVPPVGTIAPMDAYR
-1682 EPQPKPTGYITP
+1682 QP
-1694 VTGTKQP
+1694 V
-1701 IPNFAGAPT
+1701 PNAVGANT
-1710 NFYSGFLNSSGQMV
+1710 NYYGANMSAHGQTV
-1724 SRVLAMGKMPQMNF
+1724 ARVLGMMRPGEMNF
-1738 SQMNI
+1738 RQMNI
-1743 PFLGNTAAIM
+1743 PFVGNVAAI
-1753 QSISQLPAA
+1753 SQQIANAPAA
-1762 AKAAMQ
+1762 IKAAMQ
-1768 KMAITIKEGAN
+1768 RMAVTLKEGSSGLALN
-1779 AIAVNSLAG
+1779 ALTG
-1788 AKYAAASFKTAALSL
+1788 AKMAAASFKTAGTSL
-1803 ANGMKSYVTDTA
+1803 ANGMKSYFTD
-1815 ALVRKGWDTTTQV
+1815 
-1828 LRRGATHDFAKMGYF
+1828 AK
-1843 NATPSMLPPHLQ
+1843 
-1855 HLAGAKNAL
+1855 HLANVMG
-1864 QRYIGPV
+1864 QRIYHSPFLSNVRLEAYQRHRESGTLDKYRPGMMTGPI
-1871 GLTAWSPQVM
+1871 GLTPWQQQSLQ
-1881 GDGTARMH
+1881 DGRTLETRKQ
-1889 DGKEVLSRKTGPL
+1889 GYYGFRKTEYRL
-1902 GFRREQIALRDAAT
+1902 D
-1916 GQVTQMSSAAAR
+1916 GQSITRAEAQR
-1928 SAGLAVPTRMDR
+1928 QGLVAP
-1940 FQGAMMRGQTSMG
+1940 RGMGQMG
-1953 MNMGFGMAGMAAGS
+1953 MGAQMGVSMAGMMAGS
-1967 ALMAKGQTG
+1967 TLMSQGKMG
-1976 LGMAV
+1976 LGMGV
-1981 MMGMPMLPMM
+1981 MLGSSIAPMM
-1991 LPAIG
+1991 MPQIASGLGKIKDGAIAAAAAFKAGTSPVKAFVTALTFLKGAGPLIAITGIITAIG
-1996 KGISG
+1996 I
-2001 IGKGLTAMKGAFSAA
+2001 
-2016 GAQATTFGKVMNV
+2016 
-2029 LRVLLSKALFVGPL
+2029 
-2043 AGIAALVVGIGVLIK
+2043 LIK
-2058 KTREWNKDAQLR
+2058 KTRDWNKDAQLR

-2079 QAGIQYTSLADK
+2079 QAGIKYTSLADK
-2091 MKLIAQRQTQLQN
+2091 MKLVAQRQTQLQN

-2110 GGISGLNMS
+2110 GGIAGLNMS
-2119 MEELKQAKEFA
+2119 MEELKEAKEFA
-2130 KENLGEFVSSF
+2130 KENLGEFVASF
-2141 NRADAGNIAELATN
+2141 KRANSGNIADLAAN
-2155 IKAQFIAAGMSVED
+2155 IKAQFIGAGMSVEE
-2169 ANKKIMGMIAASKNS
+2169 ANKKIMGMIAAAGKG
-2184 KLAINV
+2184 KLAISV
-2190 MTNSA
+2190 MTNSG
-2195 FAGIKDSSTAA
+2195 FAGIKDAADAA
-2206 EYSVKHLSQT
+2206 EFSVKNLTQ
-2216 IMAGDAE
+2216 ALKDGNKWN
-2223 VDQYK
+2223 DQYK

-2234 ISSVIDLTDKSI
+2234 ASSVIDLTDKAI
-2246 VSISNQKN
+2246 AFTAAQKTST
-2254 ALGEVKG
+2254 GELKG
-2261 EYNAL
+2261 EYEAL
-2266 VEVTNKMKSQGFNQV
+2266 IEVTKRMKAQGFDTTLTT
-2281 IGIEAFQKLPTELQ
+2281 EAFSKLPIELQ
-2295 AIAKESDTIA
+2295 QIAQQSDTIA

-2316 GVQVDLKGI
+2316 GVQVDLK
-2325 TSETAAQLDRYLTAF
+2325 QLDSATAEKLDKYLTAF
-2340 TAAQDK
+2340 TAAQDSLVQQGRK
-2346 LIESGKNAF
+2346 AF
-2355 KNGLGIS
+2355 KDGLDIKG
-2362 AMDGSFKQIGYTMA
+2362 MDSNFKKIGYTMG

-2383 KTGREAALAQQKASR
+2383 KTGREAAIAQQKASQ
-2398 AAEDQNEKLQKQIDL
+2398 AVEDQNEKLQKQIDL

-2419 EKLRALEATE
+2419 EKLKALEATE

-2450 KGDFQAAER
+2450 RGDFQAAER

-2471 QAEQAKLAIQEEA
+2471 QAEQARLAIQEEA
-2484 RKKEEA
+2484 KRQEEA
-2490 LQAEQKKNAE
+2490 LQAKQKKNAE
-2500 IEKKRQREFQDAQ
+2500 DEKKRQREFQDAQ

-2520 EAMAKIQMF
+2520 EAMAKISNF

-2536 LLQKQTNE
+2536 LLQRQSNE
-2544 FITDPALRASSQRQT
+2544 FIQDPNLKTEAQKQT
-2559 DNQLKSLVQEI
+2559 DTQLRILVKEI
-2570 QAAGSISKGQKGG
+2570 QDAASVTEGNKGFD
-2583 EIAQDIKNAF
+2583 IAKDIRNAF
-2593 GKFFDSKG
+2593 GKFFDANG
-2601 NKLAFDAISQSPSY
+2601 NPLSFGRIGTRGSIVSPNQLGKVI
-2615 DPKTGLQVNNVFSK
+2615 DKDMATLQT
-2629 GKMGDVLNRDLE
+2629 
-2641 LVRSQASFIT
+2641 QATLIT
-2651 GGMTIKQLAESIS
+2651 GGVTLADLKDAIVNAFAGNYGSDTKQNSTSTAAPENT
-2664 RDLGKGGQFT
+2664 GKKGGPST
-2674 PKGSAGV
+2674 SATTINERGERVLLKEGV
-2681 AVNPGAETKDVS
+2681 LEAPMSRFNGGVKTA
-2693 SAKDLYEGAKQ
+2693 SAFKVGQILTIGTGKNDAIVGVESG
-2704 AEAGKKQPER
+2704 EAGKPKLSGAIEVVVVDKNKQK
-2714 YSVDG
+2714 
-2719 IVYNVFTY
+2719 IQY
-2727 KGKRYASPVGS
+2727 KIKYQ
-2738 IGEVYTWDDVL
+2738 D
-2749 KTKGN
+2749 
-2754 RVQNFVTGGPV
+2754 GGPV
-2765 SGPGTG
+2765 TGPGTG

-2793 NIGYDNLDRLNRMKD
+2793 NIGYENLDRMNRMKN
-2808 GGAVGKFGTGG
+2808 GGPVGKFGTGEE
-2819 QADFKN
+2819 ADFKN

-2856 PVARALTGAISR
+2856 PVARALSSAISR

-2903 SFRSKKRL
+2903 AFRSKKRL

-2930 ITDHVGLVSRIISK
+2930 ITDHVGLVSKIISK

-2954 SGFSQT
+2954 SGFNQT

-2968 NRKFGPYN
+2968 ERKFGSYN

-2996 TADLVGGD
+2996 TKDLVGGD

-3018 NRGDTL
+3018 DRGDTL
-3024 YGIARRFGISLGS
+3024 FGIARRFGISLGS

-3075 NPPRRMYSTAGPV
+3075 TPTRRMYSTAGPV

-3121 MSNRNLQM
+3121 MSNKNLQM
-3129 GGQVKVIK
+3129 GGKVRVIK